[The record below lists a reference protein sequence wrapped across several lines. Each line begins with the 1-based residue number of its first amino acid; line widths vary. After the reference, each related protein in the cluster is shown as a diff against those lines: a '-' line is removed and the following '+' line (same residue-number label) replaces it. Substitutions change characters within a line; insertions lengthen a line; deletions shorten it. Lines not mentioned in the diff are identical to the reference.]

1 MQAIFPEISKIA
13 RYDRQNRIEGW
24 NQALLENARVGIIG
38 SGSLA
43 QFVALPLT
51 ALGFGHIEIYDV
63 GRADPKNREEFLCSW
78 SRKGSSKAKSLEDML
93 KKINPTVDVKG
104 ISISF
109 DYASQASLLGGLDL
123 IIDCTN
129 DPCSKLIA
137 LDYGQRIGKPVISAA
152 SSAESSEIAVSLG
165 RLDEKYLFP
174 EYRAKEQSAAT
185 SMVIGGLVAD
195 EARKLIMPLNDRPLD
210 RIVSYN
216 LLSKERTGY
225 ANNMEMPAETQKNN
239 GNVVLVGAGALGN
252 FVGLGLAIRGASKVT
267 IFDDDIVEETNL
279 NRQVLFYDSVGKRK
293 AEALVEKL
301 KKINPGMEWEYSF
314 NRVGTNFGKYLK
326 ANRPALI
333 IDSVDNFKTR
343 ALLNYYAR
351 TMQIP
356 LISGGTDFKSGQATV
371 YVPGK
376 TSCLQCQL
384 TIDDLAL
391 QNFKPQRCIHAAEPS
406 VIISN
411 QIVGGMI
418 VNEAGAVLE
427 SHKYGEPIRGI
438 LKYISTE
445 PVRIG
450 MLGSRG
456 ACDCHTKPKDFY
468 TAWLRKMGKLYAKGG

>member
-1 MQAIFPEISKIA
+1 MQATLPEISKIA
-13 RYDRQNRIEGW
+13 RYDRQKRIEGW
-24 NQALLENARVGIIG
+24 NQEKLEDARVGIIG

-43 QFVALPLT
+43 QLAALPLA
-51 ALGFGHIEIYDV
+51 ALGFGHIEIYDT
-63 GRADPKNREEFLCSW
+63 GRPSQGKRDNLICAW
-78 SRKGSSKAKSLEDML
+78 SKKGSDKAKSLEEML
-93 KKINPTVDVKG
+93 KKVNPNVDARG
-104 ISISF
+104 MNMRF

-137 LDYGQRIGKPVISAA
+137 LEYGQRIGTPVISAA
-152 SSAESSEIAVSLG
+152 SSSESGEISVSI
-165 RLDEKYLFP
+165 RKFDEKYLFP
-174 EYRAKEQSAAT
+174 EYKAQEQSAAT

-195 EARKLIMPLNDRPLD
+195 EARKLIMPMNDHPLD

-216 LLSKERTGY
+216 LRSKDRTGY
-225 ANNMEMPAETQKNN
+225 ANDEMPGEKQENN
-239 GNVVLVGAGALGN
+239 SHVVLVGAGALGN
-252 FVGLGLAIRGASKVT
+252 FVGLGLAIMGVKKLTV
-267 IFDDDIVEETNL
+267 FDDDVVEETNL
-279 NRQVLFYDSVGKRK
+279 NRQVLFYDAVGEHK
-293 AEALVEKL
+293 AEALIEKL
-301 KKINPGMEWEYSF
+301 KKINPDIKYEYCI

-326 ANRPALI
+326 ANKPALI

-343 ALLNYYAR
+343 ALLNYYAS

-356 LISGGTDFKSGQATV
+356 LISGGTDFKSGGVTV

-391 QNFKPQRCIHAAEPS
+391 QNFKPQRCIYAAEPS
-406 VIISN
+406 VITSN

-427 SHKYGEPIRGI
+427 QRSEPIHGV
-438 LKYISTE
+438 LKYSSTDA
-445 PVRIG
+445 VRIG

-456 ACDCHTKPKDFY
+456 ACDCNNKPKEFY
-468 TAWLRKMGKLYAKGG
+468 TAWLRKMGKLYAKGV